1 MTIKDI
7 AEAAGVSISTVSKV
21 INKKDE
27 SISPETRR
35 RIMQVVKEYHYTP
48 YGEVLANKSQ
58 RSFMLGIVYDE
69 DGGND
74 LVLAPLGRAASQHH
88 YSVVVTMG
96 KTPEEENRSFQVL
109 ASQNVDGI
117 IWYPVKGSHFDS
129 QEYTKKHGI
138 PVLSMDF
145 RRRCDA
151 DNICFDFYELGYQM
165 TSTMIDR
172 GHERILCLLHIP
184 GSRAMLLSQ
193 GYRQCMQDHG
203 LTVDDSFIYVWKDY
217 SSEPDLNLADYTA
230 VVCYDMFLARKL
242 AELAERADLSV
253 PEDLSVAT
261 VGNGDRWMSYEN
273 ISSLA
278 RPPQELARFI
288 VNKLVDMIEG
298 IPNDEVFV
306 HCFDYNHQRSID
318 VPKNL
323 REKCLM
329 TIGPVA
335 METVLQVP
343 EHADGGTKHYAK
355 SQEDVIGGGGFK
367 QVLAAKDLGVTCYP
381 VWRIG
386 NDVAGRKI
394 YRALKS
400 EQVNMECV
408 TMDSLVETPQIYTIY
423 TGMHKERIFY
433 GTSEMQNIL
442 SDMEEKRNVLRRC
455 HFCLVQN
462 GTDINKLGELIKL
475 AHKYEVKVIV
485 KAGVGTQQE
494 LASLSDYGADIMIL
508 AENGNKGN
516 EDLLTC
522 LCQSND
528 KLVIALSDS
537 ACRFLYRGSFREL
550 CWNGEFTDMDASAD
564 IFSAALACYLPVQD
578 GTEEMVETAVTKAF
592 DYMIRRVKL

>member
-69 DGGND
+69 DGDND

-88 YSVVVTMG
+88 YSVIVTMG
-96 KTPEEENRSFQVL
+96 KTPEEENRNFQVL

-203 LTVDDSFIYVWKDY
+203 LTVDDSFVYVWKDY
-217 SSEPDLNLADYTA
+217 SSEPDLNLEDYTA
-230 VVCYDMFLARKL
+230 VVCFDMFLARKL
-242 AELAERADLSV
+242 ADLAERADLSV
-253 PEDLSVAT
+253 PEDLSVAA
-261 VGNGDRWMSYEN
+261 VGNGDRWISYEN
-273 ISSLA
+273 ISSLV

-306 HCFDYNHQRSID
+306 HSFDYNHQRSID

-323 REKCLM
+323 RRKCLM

-343 EHADGGTKHYAK
+343 ELAGGGTKHYAK

-367 QVLAAKDLGVTCYP
+367 QVLAAKELGVTCYP

-423 TGMHKERIFY
+423 TGTNKERIFY
-433 GTSEMQNIL
+433 GSSEIQNIL
-442 SDMEEKRNVLRRC
+442 SDMEEKKNVLRRC

-462 GTDINKLGELIKL
+462 GTDMDKLSDLIRL

-485 KAGVGTQQE
+485 RAAADTSRE
-494 LASLSDYGADIMIL
+494 L
-508 AENGNKGN
+508 E
-516 EDLLTC
+516 
-522 LCQSND
+522 
-528 KLVIALSDS
+528 ALSDCQADILVVSEREQDSTRDTLVRFCRSDKTLVLGLSES
-537 ACRFLYRGSFREL
+537 ACRFLYRGSFHEL
-550 CWNGEFTDMDASAD
+550 CRDGVFTDMDAAAD
-564 IFSAALACYLPVQD
+564 VFSAALACYLPVKD
-578 GTEEMVETAVTKAF
+578 GAEEMVEAAVTKAF
-592 DYMIRRVKL
+592 DYLIRRGKL